1 MGILRFRM
9 KPLGA
14 DNDPYPFEP
23 PKEGCAVVRTP
34 ATVAGLTKQ
43 ASDHTPR
50 FLPLILL
57 LSVLLWVLTTTGG
70 RQVFVKE
77 VLGGAYDSQAEH
89 FLRGDVDVD
98 AEAISHEAM
107 IVNDH
112 VRMYFG
118 PFPALLRIP
127 LNFAYPA
134 GHGKWSRISGF
145 CAAVV
150 ALFAVAGLIG
160 TA

>member
-23 PKEGCAVVRTP
+23 PKEGYAVVRTP
-34 ATVAGLTKQ
+34 AAVAGLTKQ

-50 FLPLILL
+50 FLPLVLL

-107 IVNDH
+107 LV
-112 VRMYFG
+112 
-118 PFPALLRIP
+118 
-127 LNFAYPA
+127 
-134 GHGKWSRISGF
+134 K
-145 CAAVV
+145 
-150 ALFAVAGLIG
+150 IG
-160 TA
+160 RASCRERGES

>member
-1 MGILRFRM
+1 MLGVERFLRL
-9 KPLGA
+9 K
-14 DNDPYPFEP
+14 
-23 PKEGCAVVRTP
+23 
-34 ATVAGLTKQ
+34 
-43 ASDHTPR
+43 ASHQMSNGVPR

-57 LSVLLWVLTTTGG
+57 LSVLLWVFTTTGG

-127 LNFAYPA
+127 LNFLYPA

-145 CAAVV
+145 CAGAIS
-150 ALFAVAGLIG
+150 LFAFAGLVLM
-160 TA
+160 A